1 MKFNEKLVKLRKENL
16 LSQEELAEKLG
27 VTRQTIS
34 KWELEQTT
42 PDMDKLSQ
50 MAKLFNVSVD
60 ELLNEADEPT
70 KTNKAS
76 DKNNNKKNTAIV
88 IILIIVLIVVL
99 GGVGISIF
107 NKPANSVENGKENV
121 GIIGVFGGHY
131 LPRMFPAAYVD
142 GPCSGSFIQGH
153 LNNGQYYTELVNY
166 RNYIKNNI
174 SDCVLVDGMWFCG
187 TKDLFSHI
195 QFDEVT
201 FQGFHCYDMD
211 ICMQALA
218 LYKKVEVVYDIKLEH
233 KSVGVIDERY
243 YEQLRLWYIKWQNYL
258 PIKRGIEE
266 SDIPAYLHG
275 LEEFGTKKSLEK
287 EYWKRLYED
296 IAYSKR
302 YRMISKF
309 FHIMSLFNR

>member
-60 ELLNEADEPT
+60 ELLNEADETT
-70 KTNKAS
+70 KTNQVS

-121 GIIGVFGGHY
+121 GIIESI
-131 LPRMFPAAYVD
+131 VD
-142 GPCSGSFIQGH
+142 SFMNTFDKIMKKGEEIKNKNDQEFKEEQRKMREEMQNWYDEQTNKMNEEYEKKKNEVYDSYNKSVQETNERYQQQYEQQKNQI
-153 LNNGQYYTELVNY
+153 LNNA
-166 RNYIKNNI
+166 
-174 SDCVLVDGMWFCG
+174 
-187 TKDLFSHI
+187 
-195 QFDEVT
+195 
-201 FQGFHCYDMD
+201 GF
-211 ICMQALA
+211 
-218 LYKKVEVVYDIKLEH
+218 
-233 KSVGVIDERY
+233 
-243 YEQLRLWYIKWQNYL
+243 
-258 PIKRGIEE
+258 
-266 SDIPAYLHG
+266 
-275 LEEFGTKKSLEK
+275 
-287 EYWKRLYED
+287 
-296 IAYSKR
+296 
-302 YRMISKF
+302 
-309 FHIMSLFNR
+309 

>member
-70 KTNKAS
+70 KTNQVS

-121 GIIGVFGGHY
+121 GIIESI
-131 LPRMFPAAYVD
+131 VD
-142 GPCSGSFIQGH
+142 SFMNTFDKIMKKGEEIKNKNDQEFKEEQRKMREEMQNWYDEQTNKMNEEYEKKKNEVYDSYNKSVQETNERYQQQYEQQKNQI
-153 LNNGQYYTELVNY
+153 LNNA
-166 RNYIKNNI
+166 
-174 SDCVLVDGMWFCG
+174 
-187 TKDLFSHI
+187 
-195 QFDEVT
+195 
-201 FQGFHCYDMD
+201 GF
-211 ICMQALA
+211 
-218 LYKKVEVVYDIKLEH
+218 
-233 KSVGVIDERY
+233 
-243 YEQLRLWYIKWQNYL
+243 
-258 PIKRGIEE
+258 
-266 SDIPAYLHG
+266 
-275 LEEFGTKKSLEK
+275 
-287 EYWKRLYED
+287 
-296 IAYSKR
+296 
-302 YRMISKF
+302 
-309 FHIMSLFNR
+309 

>member
-50 MAKLFNVSVD
+50 IAKLFNVSVD
-60 ELLNEADEPT
+60 ELLNETDEPT

-121 GIIGVFGGHY
+121 GIIE
-131 LPRMFPAAYVD
+131 RIVD
-142 GPCSGSFIQGH
+142 SFMNIFSNTADKMMEKGEEIKNKNDQEFKERQKEMQEEMQNWYDEQTNKMKEESEKQKNEIH
-153 LNNGQYYTELVNY
+153 ESFNNTMEQMTQQYQQQKNQVLNN
-166 RNYIKNNI
+166 
-174 SDCVLVDGMWFCG
+174 M
-187 TKDLFSHI
+187 
-195 QFDEVT
+195 
-201 FQGFHCYDMD
+201 GF
-211 ICMQALA
+211 
-218 LYKKVEVVYDIKLEH
+218 
-233 KSVGVIDERY
+233 
-243 YEQLRLWYIKWQNYL
+243 
-258 PIKRGIEE
+258 
-266 SDIPAYLHG
+266 
-275 LEEFGTKKSLEK
+275 
-287 EYWKRLYED
+287 
-296 IAYSKR
+296 
-302 YRMISKF
+302 
-309 FHIMSLFNR
+309 

>member
-88 IILIIVLIVVL
+88 IILIIVLIFVL

-107 NKPANSVENGKENV
+107 NKPAKSVENGKENV
-121 GIIGVFGGHY
+121 GIIESI
-131 LPRMFPAAYVD
+131 VD
-142 GPCSGSFIQGH
+142 SFMNTFDKIMKKGEEIKNKNDQEFKEEQRKMREEMQNWYDEQTNKMNEEYEKKKNEVYDSYNKSVQETNERYQQQYEQQKNQI
-153 LNNGQYYTELVNY
+153 LNNV
-166 RNYIKNNI
+166 
-174 SDCVLVDGMWFCG
+174 
-187 TKDLFSHI
+187 
-195 QFDEVT
+195 
-201 FQGFHCYDMD
+201 GF
-211 ICMQALA
+211 
-218 LYKKVEVVYDIKLEH
+218 
-233 KSVGVIDERY
+233 
-243 YEQLRLWYIKWQNYL
+243 
-258 PIKRGIEE
+258 
-266 SDIPAYLHG
+266 
-275 LEEFGTKKSLEK
+275 
-287 EYWKRLYED
+287 
-296 IAYSKR
+296 
-302 YRMISKF
+302 
-309 FHIMSLFNR
+309 

>member
-1 MKFNEKLVKLRKENL
+1 MISVIICSINECNL
-16 LSQEELAEKLG
+16 Q
-27 VTRQTIS
+27 QTIES
-34 KWELEQTT
+34 I
-42 PDMDKLSQ
+42 
-50 MAKLFNVSVD
+50 
-60 ELLNEADEPT
+60 
-70 KTNKAS
+70 
-76 DKNNNKKNTAIV
+76 KNTIGTEFE
-88 IILIIVLIVVL
+88 IITIDNRKNKY
-99 GGVGISIF
+99 SIF
-107 NKPANSVENGKENV
+107 SAYNEGIKRAKGDILCFMHEDVLFHSNNWGVAVYHHFSEENV

-153 LNNGQYYTELVNY
+153 LNNGQYYTELVSY

-201 FQGFHCYDMD
+201 FHGFHCYDMD

>member
-88 IILIIVLIVVL
+88 IILIIVLIFVL

-121 GIIGVFGGHY
+121 GIIESI
-131 LPRMFPAAYVD
+131 VD
-142 GPCSGSFIQGH
+142 SFMNTFDKIMKKGEEIKNKNDQEFKEEQRKMREEMQNWYDEQTNKMNEEYEKKKNEVYDSYNKSVQETNERYQQQYEQQKNQI
-153 LNNGQYYTELVNY
+153 LNNV
-166 RNYIKNNI
+166 
-174 SDCVLVDGMWFCG
+174 
-187 TKDLFSHI
+187 
-195 QFDEVT
+195 
-201 FQGFHCYDMD
+201 GF
-211 ICMQALA
+211 
-218 LYKKVEVVYDIKLEH
+218 
-233 KSVGVIDERY
+233 
-243 YEQLRLWYIKWQNYL
+243 
-258 PIKRGIEE
+258 
-266 SDIPAYLHG
+266 
-275 LEEFGTKKSLEK
+275 
-287 EYWKRLYED
+287 
-296 IAYSKR
+296 
-302 YRMISKF
+302 
-309 FHIMSLFNR
+309 

>member
-70 KTNKAS
+70 KTNQVS

-121 GIIGVFGGHY
+121 GIIESI
-131 LPRMFPAAYVD
+131 VD
-142 GPCSGSFIQGH
+142 SFMNTFDKIMKKG
-153 LNNGQYYTELVNY
+153 EE
-166 RNYIKNNI
+166 IKNKN
-174 SDCVLVDGMWFCG
+174 DQEFKEEQRKMREEMQNWY
-187 TKDLFSHI
+187 
-195 QFDEVT
+195 DEQT
-201 FQGFHCYDMD
+201 NKMN
-211 ICMQALA
+211 
-218 LYKKVEVVYDIKLEH
+218 E
-233 KSVGVIDERY
+233 
-243 YEQLRLWYIKWQNYL
+243 
-258 PIKRGIEE
+258 
-266 SDIPAYLHG
+266 
-275 LEEFGTKKSLEK
+275 
-287 EYWKRLYED
+287 
-296 IAYSKR
+296 
-302 YRMISKF
+302 
-309 FHIMSLFNR
+309 

>member
-42 PDMDKLSQ
+42 PDMDKLTQ
-50 MAKLFNVSVD
+50 IAKLFNVSVD

-121 GIIGVFGGHY
+121 GIIESIVDSFMNTFDKIMKKGEEIKNKNDQEFKERQKEMQEEMQNWY
-131 LPRMFPAAYVD
+131 DEQTNKMNEEYEKKKNEAYDSYNNRVQEMNVQYQQQKD
-142 GPCSGSFIQGH
+142 QI
-153 LNNGQYYTELVNY
+153 LNN
-166 RNYIKNNI
+166 
-174 SDCVLVDGMWFCG
+174 
-187 TKDLFSHI
+187 
-195 QFDEVT
+195 
-201 FQGFHCYDMD
+201 
-211 ICMQALA
+211 
-218 LYKKVEVVYDIKLEH
+218 
-233 KSVGVIDERY
+233 VG
-243 YEQLRLWYIKWQNYL
+243 L
-258 PIKRGIEE
+258 
-266 SDIPAYLHG
+266 
-275 LEEFGTKKSLEK
+275 
-287 EYWKRLYED
+287 
-296 IAYSKR
+296 
-302 YRMISKF
+302 
-309 FHIMSLFNR
+309 